1 MLAAFVSSDMVKKRR
16 VNRLHQLQE
25 ASTDRRASLN
35 RINVKSNAKILIK

>member
-25 ASTDRRASLN
+25 ASTERRASLSRMN
-35 RINVKSNAKILIK
+35 AKSNAKMIT